1 MSRLKMKKIVLFS
14 ILVCFLVALI
24 GFGIFQK
31 YHGEHQKEF
40 VEELYQKKKK
50 CELYLALKYEEYKM
64 NIQLKFDEWIA
75 SAEDWKDKILALGIG
90 EDESSKFV
98 YYGTICKAR
107 FGDSMRFSLTDTS
120 EASVSEALKK
130 LDSED
135 FKILLSDCLNLKD
148 KLRLGDWGYVDMLRV
163 VSEHFLGK
171 GTNEA
176 VLLQIY
182 ILDQSGYNVRIAER
196 DDKLLLVL
204 TLEKNSRTSTYP
216 YLRDNPQDYVLDEE
230 AAKKKENHNY
240 KSFEATLSGKK
251 TASLKM
257 SAIPRL
263 SKDMGPSKIFKSEK
277 YPDTFAEIAVNKN
290 LIDFYKNYPLNK
302 NFGNYV
308 RASLSGEI
316 KKTLYPVLRA
326 QISGKTK
333 LEAANILINFVQ
345 TAFNY
350 KKDVDQFGY
359 EKTFFGDETFYYP
372 DSDCEDRSILFA
384 ILVRELLDL
393 DLVFLVYPEHMAT
406 AIDFG
411 DEEVPGSTIYW
422 KGKKYVISDPTYK
435 RAEIGQ
441 CMPEYQNVKPEI
453 IEL

>member
-1 MSRLKMKKIVLFS
+1 MKKIVLFS

-64 NIQLKFDEWIA
+64 NIQLKFDEWID

-90 EDESSKFV
+90 EDEFSKFV

-107 FGDSMRFSLTDTS
+107 FGDSMRFSLPDAS

-163 VSEHFLGK
+163 MSEHFLGK

-182 ILDQSGYNVRIAER
+182 ILNQSGYNVRIAER
-196 DDKLLLVL
+196 DDKLLLL
-204 TLEKNSRTSTYP
+204 MQLDTDTATFP
-216 YLRDNPQDYVLDEE
+216 YILLANRRYYVLDKDT
-230 AAKKKENHNY
+230 ANKKGFFDYKILSHN
-240 KSFEATLSGKK
+240 KK
-251 TASLKM
+251 TVSLEM
-257 SAIPRL
+257 SAIPKL

-316 KKTLYPVLRA
+316 KKTLYPILRA

-345 TAFNY
+345 TAFDY
-350 KKDVDQFGY
+350 KEDDEQFGY
-359 EKTFFGDETFYYP
+359 ERPFFGDEIFYYP
-372 DSDCEDRSILFA
+372 SSDCEDRSILFA

-393 DLVFLVYPEHMAT
+393 DLVFLSYPKHVAT

-411 DEEVPGSTIYW
+411 DEEVPGTIIYW
-422 KGKKYVISDPTYK
+422 KGKKYVLSDPTYIG
-435 RAEIGQ
+435 AEIGK
-441 CMPEYQNVKPEI
+441 CAPKYKNVKPEI